1 MAMETVKRRHR
12 GDMELMRKKVLF
24 ISAKSF
30 LEKGFT
36 ATTVKEIAKLADINI
51 GSLMNLFK
59 TKEDILAELVK
70 YVLEGQFRET
80 ENLLKDKTDDKILFY
95 AAETTLQL
103 HMAESSEHIR
113 DIYRAAYSLPA
124 TTDIIQQTI
133 THKLEDIFKPSLPNL
148 ETKDFFEL
156 EIASGGIM
164 RGFLTIPCDMYFT
177 MDRKVRRFLE
187 TTFKLYDVP
196 KEKIEEAIQFVSG
209 FDFEEIAKQTIHAM
223 LDYLDENKME

>member
-1 MAMETVKRRHR
+1 MATEKTKRRPR
-12 GDMELMRKKVLF
+12 GDMEQMRKQVLF

-36 ATTVKEIAKLADINI
+36 ATTVKEIADLADINI

-70 YVLEGQFRET
+70 YVLEGQFKAT
-80 ENLLKDKTDDKILFY
+80 ADLLKGKTEDKILFY

-113 DIYRAAYSLPA
+113 DIYKAAYSLSA

-133 THKLEDIFKPSLPNL
+133 THKLEEIFGASLPDL

-177 MDRKVRRFLE
+177 MERKVGRFLE

-196 KEKIEEAIQFVSG
+196 KEKIEEAMRFVSG
-209 FDFEEIAKQTIHAM
+209 FDFEAIAKQTIESM
-223 LDYLDENKME
+223 LAFLEEKVA

>member
-1 MAMETVKRRHR
+1 MATEKLKRRPR
-12 GDMELMRKKVLF
+12 RDMELMRKQVLF

-59 TKEDILAELVK
+59 TKEDILADLVK
-70 YVLEGQFRET
+70 YVLEGQFKAT
-80 ENLLKDKTDDKILFY
+80 ANLLNDKADDKILFY

-113 DIYRAAYSLPA
+113 DIYKAAYSLPA
-124 TTDIIQQTI
+124 TTDMIQQTI
-133 THKLEDIFKPSLPNL
+133 THKLEEIFRDSLPDL

-196 KEKIEEAIQFVSG
+196 KEKIEEAVQFVSG
-209 FDFEEIAKQTIHAM
+209 FDFEMIAKQTIQAM
-223 LDYLDENKME
+223 LDYLDENKIE

>member
-1 MAMETVKRRHR
+1 MATEKTKRRPR
-12 GDMELMRKKVLF
+12 GNMEQMRKQVLF

-36 ATTVKEIAKLADINI
+36 ATTVKEIADLADINI

-59 TKEDILAELVK
+59 TKEDILADLVK
-70 YVLEGQFRET
+70 YVLEGQFKATADLLNGKT
-80 ENLLKDKTDDKILFY
+80 EDKILFY

-113 DIYRAAYSLPA
+113 DIYKAAYTLSA

-133 THKLEDIFKPSLPNL
+133 THKLEEIFGASLPDL

-177 MDRKVRRFLE
+177 MERKVGRFLE

-196 KEKIEEAIQFVSG
+196 KEKIEEAIRFVSG
-209 FDFEEIAKQTIHAM
+209 FDFEAIAKQTIESM
-223 LDYLDENKME
+223 LAFLEEKVA